1 MKLKS
6 FTLTLL
12 GVAILILATATLA
25 NAQQDA
31 SFRAQRQPR
40 VTAQQEPGL
49 AATDPIEQLRL
60 TPDQRQAVRRIMAE
74 SRNERQSTNRRLREA
89 NVALDQALDAEP
101 TDENLVEQRINEVAT
116 AQAAQLRLRIHTE
129 MKIRRIL
136 RPEQLATLR
145 RLRLQVR
152 DVVNPQRRQRF

>member
-6 FTLTLL
+6 FTLTCLNAAL
-12 GVAILILATATLA
+12 IILTAVTLA
-25 NAQQDA
+25 
-31 SFRAQRQPR
+31 
-40 VTAQQEPGL
+40 TAQQEPGL
-49 AATDPIEQLRL
+49 PTDPIEQLRL
-60 TPDQRQAVRRIMAE
+60 TPDQRQAIRRIMAE
-74 SRNERQSTNRRLREA
+74 GRDERQSTNRRIREA

-101 TDENLVEQRINEVAT
+101 TDENLVEQRINELAT
-116 AQAAQLRLRIHTE
+116 AQAAQLRMRIHTE

-152 DVVNPQRRQRF
+152 DVVNPQRRNNQRVLPNQGFRPRP